1 MARKPTLRPRKAQP
15 ARPDFFPVVLATSP
29 PTIMTRADV
38 ESYFRERGT
47 VVRCTHIPAT
57 HPRDE
62 DGQ

>member
-1 MARKPTLRPRKAQP
+1 
-15 ARPDFFPVVLATSP
+15 
-29 PTIMTRADV
+29 MTRADV

>member
-1 MARKPTLRPRKAQP
+1 MASKRPLRPRKAQP